1 MKKLVCSAIALSLT
15 SATGLASDDGWSS
28 LDEQVEALTSSLSSA
43 QGGGPE
49 ISGRVRIIYENSGDI
64 QVAPTGNDLGGFAI
78 EDARVKLTG
87 SRGDYSY
94 TVQTDLADNG
104 GGSALLDAFTDFPVG
119 GTVNARVGQFKP
131 GVLRSGLVSSGK
143 LFFVDRTAN
152 GGGWGTRRQGFMLS
166 GDFDQIG
173 WWLTIQDGSDGDG
186 DELFAALRV
195 AFDFLGEGID
205 DSANEGSYGG
215 TEDPTGTVAIAF
227 FDDGELSDGDGT
239 AVEAYVATN
248 TYSFGFDLVDYGK
261 DGYTAAIEGGS
272 GLGDSTPFSAF
283 GTYMF
288 SPQTWEGGL
297 RYSDFDNDE
306 DTTKIDVAVN
316 RYLDG
321 HNLKWT
327 LQYSM
332 VDNKDLPDVDI
343 IALQLQ
349 VGF

>member
-28 LDEQVEALTSSLSSA
+28 LDEQVEALTSSLSA
-43 QGGGPE
+43 QGGGAPA
-49 ISGRVRIIYENSGDI
+49 ISGRVKVLYQNSGDI
-64 QVAPTGNDLGGFAI
+64 AVGDNDLGGFDIA
-78 EDARVKLTG
+78 DARVKLTG
-87 SRGDYSY
+87 QRGDYSY
-94 TVQTDLADNG
+94 VVQTDLADNG
-104 GGSALLDAFTDFPVG
+104 GGSNLLDAFTDFKVG
-119 GTVNARVGQFKP
+119 GSVGARVGQFKP

-152 GGGWGTRRQGFMLS
+152 GAGWGTRRQGFMLS

-173 WWLTIQDGSDGDG
+173 WWLTVQDGSDGNG

-195 AFDFLGEGID
+195 AFDFLGEGIGEED
-205 DSANEGSYGG
+205 VEGAYGG
-215 TEDPTGTVAIAF
+215 TEDPTGTVALAI
-227 FDDGELSDGDGT
+227 FDDGELDDGDGT
-239 AVEAYVATN
+239 AFEAYVATN
-248 TYSFGFDLVDYGK
+248 TYSFGADIVDYGD
-261 DGYTAAIEGGS
+261 DGYTAATDGPSIFM
-272 GLGDSTPFSAF
+272 DSSPFSVF

-288 SPQTWEGGL
+288 SPMAWEGGL
-297 RYSDFDNDE
+297 RYSDLDDDAE

-332 VDNKDLPDVDI
+332 FDFDDADDIDLI
-343 IALQLQ
+343 SLQLQ